1 MSDWIL
7 ADWPVPDSIVAGTT
21 LRSRAENHLP
31 VAGTPCWLNQ
41 VHGSDVVT
49 AALYATPP
57 AADACINGAA
67 GSLCS
72 IKTADCLPIL
82 MCSRDGTRFAAAH
95 AGWRGLA
102 AGVVENTIA
111 KLGVAADALLVWLG
125 PAISQASFEVGD
137 EVRDAFTAVDGQAA
151 ECFIANQRGRWQAD
165 LYGLARQ
172 RLQRVG
178 VENVYGGT
186 WCTYRESEQF
196 YSYRRNPNCGRMLS
210 FIGNASA

>member
-1 MSDWIL
+1 MTDWIRP
-7 ADWPVPDSIVAGTT
+7 DWPAPETIVAGTT
-21 LRSRAENHLP
+21 LRSHAENQLP
-31 VAGTPCWLNQ
+31 IAGTPCWLNQ

-49 AALYATPP
+49 AAEYAIPP
-57 AADACINGAA
+57 AADACINGAT

-72 IKTADCLPIL
+72 IKTADCLPVL
-82 MCSRDGTRFAAAH
+82 LCSRDGTRFAAAH

-102 AGVVENTIA
+102 AGVVENTVA
-111 KLGVAADALLVWLG
+111 KLGVDADALLVWLG

-137 EVRDAFTAVDGQAA
+137 EVRDAFIAVDGHAA
-151 ECFIANQRGRWQAD
+151 ECFTANQRGRWQAD
-165 LYGLARQ
+165 LYALARQ

-186 WCTYRESEQF
+186 WCTYRESELF

-210 FIGNASA
+210 FIGSATA